1 MAEEKRPRGRP
12 RFVPSEGDRKTVRTL
27 ARYGVPYENI
37 ASVVGISDRT
47 LSKAFRAELD
57 LGKSEANAAVM
68 QTCFQMAT
76 SGRHPA
82 ATFFWLK
89 CQAGWR
95 EQPRDS
101 RWADDQREPSAP
113 KVGKKEQ
120 AQADA
125 DATVHGISAD
135 WGDDLN
141 PNFGRRLN

>member
-1 MAEEKRPRGRP
+1 MPDKKPTGRRP
-12 RFVPSEGDRKTVRTL
+12 FVPTDENRRTVRTL
-27 ARYGVPYENI
+27 ARYGVPHENI
-37 ASVVGISDRT
+37 ANVIGISRPT
-47 LSKAFRAELD
+47 LSKSFRHELD

-95 EQPRDS
+95 ERERDN
-101 RWADDQREPSAP
+101 RFDEREPPPP
-113 KVGKKEQ
+113 KLGKKEQ
-120 AQADA
+120 AQVDA
-125 DATVHGISAD
+125 DAAVHGVSSD